1 MTEAELLRYVVEA
14 FEALGIDYMISG
26 SQASIYYGE
35 PRFTQDIDIVA
46 HLDAAHVPG
55 LLTRFPP
62 PDFYVAEDAVR
73 EAIAAHGQFNIIHPD
88 SGLKVDVIVRKDT
101 PYELTEFARRQR
113 LPAVEGR
120 DACFARPEDV
130 ILYKLIYYREGAS
143 ERHLRDVAGILR
155 VSGDEVDLAYIDEWA
170 RRLDLTDVWNAIR
183 RRLGER

>member
-1 MTEAELLRYVVEA
+1 MTEAELLRYVVET

-46 HLDAAHVPG
+46 HLDVAHVPG
-55 LLTRFPP
+55 LLVHFPLP
-62 PDFYVAEDAVR
+62 EFSVAEDAVR
-73 EAIAAHGQFNIIHPD
+73 EAIAAHGQFNILHPG
-88 SGLKVDVIVRKDT
+88 SGLEVDVIARKDT
-101 PYELTEFARRQR
+101 PYDLTEFARRQR
-113 LPAVEGR
+113 MPALEGR
-120 DACFARPEDV
+120 DAYFARPEDV

-143 ERHLRDVAGILR
+143 ERHLRDVAGIMR
-155 VSGDEVDLAYIDEWA
+155 VSGSEVDLAYIDEWA